1 MTDLS
6 FLSDTDAIQAF
17 DSSDRLI
24 ESWQEDPRLSV
35 AGILLRLQGMIA
47 LPDRSGAR
55 YTHSDG
61 SIWGRNGFFWA
72 SESPAECREFWYWV
86 KTRSQNYDGGT
97 PDFAHGLDPYTG
109 LRQRGRSEAF
119 DPGQEHPAALV
130 IVDRRSGDAALLN
143 GVSLSLDRPR
153 DDDQSIE
160 DRLAAGSDPDGLIN
174 AGILEP

>member
-6 FLSDTDAIQAF
+6 FLSDTDATQAF
-17 DSSDRLI
+17 DSPDRLI
-24 ESWQEDPRLSV
+24 ESWQEDPRRSV
-35 AGILLRLQGMIA
+35 AGILLRLQGMVA
-47 LPDRSGAR
+47 LPDRPGAR

-97 PDFAHGLDPYTG
+97 ADFAHGLDPYTG
-109 LRQRGRSEAF
+109 LRQRGRSESF
-119 DPGQEHPAALV
+119 DPNQEYPEALV
-130 IVDRRSGDAALLN
+130 IADRRSHDAALLN
-143 GVSLSLDRPR
+143 GVSLSRDRFY

-160 DRLAAGSDPDGLIN
+160 DHLASGADPDALIN
-174 AGILEP
+174 AGILAL